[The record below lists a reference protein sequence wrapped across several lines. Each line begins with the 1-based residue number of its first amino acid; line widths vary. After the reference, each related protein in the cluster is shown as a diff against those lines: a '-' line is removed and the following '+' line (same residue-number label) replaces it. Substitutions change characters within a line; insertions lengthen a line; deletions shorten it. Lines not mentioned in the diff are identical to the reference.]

1 MSRSGPPM
9 LNPANAIT
17 CARALAAPFI
27 VLLATS
33 AEGPS
38 LGAAVLFLVAAGS
51 DALDGYVARSR
62 GLITPLGTLLDPFV
76 DKLLVCSALG
86 ALALSGRVGIWVVV
100 VVVAR
105 EVGVTWMRNVAR
117 RRGFVLGSLPMGKA
131 KMALQCVTVV
141 VLLVVPSPGA
151 AWVDALVLAMIAAT
165 LASWL
170 DCALALRR
178 GPDAPLST
186 EPRTAVGA

>member
-1 MSRSGPPM
+1 MRRSGPPM

-27 VLLATS
+27 FLLATS
-33 AEGPS
+33 ADGAS
-38 LGAAVLFLVAAGS
+38 FGAAALFLVAAGS

-62 GLITPLGTLLDPFV
+62 DLITPLGTLLDPFV
-76 DKLLVCSALG
+76 DKLLVCSALT
-86 ALALSGRVGIWVVV
+86 ALAVSGRVGMWVVL

-117 RRGFVLGSLPMGKA
+117 RRGFVLASLPMGKA

-141 VLLVVPSPGA
+141 VLLTVPSPGA
-151 AWVDALVLAMIAAT
+151 AWVDALVLAMVAAT

-170 DCALALRR
+170 DCAWALRR

-186 EPRTAVGA
+186 EPRTAIGA